1 MAIENMFKIK
11 EKIYIH
17 YNEKIIYFTRGKNG
31 STALELVIFSY
42 SNVKIIKSFLWKN
55 LFYRRL

>member
-11 EKIYIH
+11 EKIYIQ
-17 YNEKIIYFTRGKNG
+17 YNEKINHFIWGKNG

-42 SNVKIIKSFLWKN
+42 SNVKIIKSFTLSC
-55 LFYRRL
+55 L